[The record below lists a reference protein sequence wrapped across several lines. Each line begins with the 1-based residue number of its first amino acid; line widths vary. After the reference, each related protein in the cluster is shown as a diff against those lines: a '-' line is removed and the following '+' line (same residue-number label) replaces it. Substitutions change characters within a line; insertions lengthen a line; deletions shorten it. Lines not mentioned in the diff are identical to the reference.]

1 MPRIF
6 DNIDT
11 TLGPAIRE
19 SLSNSTRLDTAV
31 GYFNVRGW
39 SQLADA
45 VDAIPDGT
53 PKVRL
58 LIGMA
63 ERPDQELKDALRI
76 NGSVQEID
84 NRTVNLLKQTAS
96 WSGVCQRQPTR
107 RRFDACGRISWHEMS
122 WYGFISGTRFT
133 ESSTSV
139 IVMLPIIREPVT
151 SAPQI

>member
-6 DNIDT
+6 DKIAT

-63 ERPDQELKDALRI
+63 GRFSKFF
-76 NGSVQEID
+76 
-84 NRTVNLLKQTAS
+84 KQAKT
-96 WSGVCQRQPTR
+96 
-107 RRFDACGRISWHEMS
+107 
-122 WYGFISGTRFT
+122 
-133 ESSTSV
+133 
-139 IVMLPIIREPVT
+139 
-151 SAPQI
+151 